1 MTPLVASALAHQP
14 GLSAARIEPSH
25 VSLVFA
31 KPEIGQLAP
40 VEDVDAGRLLIQEA
54 TLDRVSLV
62 ADGAPCRFDAP
73 TVREVEADGVEILA
87 RYTCHD
93 DSDTLTFT
101 ASYFDT
107 LAPGHRQYLEVGG
120 RPVAMLS
127 AEAPSATFG
136 AAPSTG
142 EVAAEF
148 VKLGVE
154 HIVTGYDHLAFVAG
168 LLLAAQSLRQML
180 VIVTGFTVAHSITL
194 SLAATGVFTLSP
206 SIVEPLIAASIAYVG
221 VENFFNPGVR
231 QRVTVTFLLGLVHG
245 FGFAGLLAELG
256 LPRDNLAVALLSFNG
271 GVEIGQAAIVAFA
284 LPLLLRL
291 GKLAAWPRLMRVLSA
306 AVALAGL
313 YWLAERTLLA

>member
-1 MTPLVASALAHQP
+1 MLPLVAVAHAHQP
-14 GLSAARIEPSH
+14 GLSAARIDTSH

-40 VEDVDAGRLLIQEA
+40 VEDVNAGRLLIQEA
-54 TLDRVSLV
+54 TLDRVSL
-62 ADGAPCRFDAP
+62 AAEGAPCHFDEP
-73 TVREVEADGVEILA
+73 LVREVEADGVEILA
-87 RYTCHD
+87 RYSCPGTAA
-93 DSDTLTFT
+93 TFTFT
-101 ASYFDT
+101 ADYFDT

-127 AEAPSATFG
+127 ADTPSASFE

-142 EVAAEF
+142 EVAVEF

-168 LLLAAQSLRQML
+168 LLLAATSLRQML

-206 SIVEPLIAASIAYVG
+206 AVVEPLIAASIAYVG

-231 QRVTVTFLLGLVHG
+231 QRVAVTFLLGLLHG

-256 LPRDNLAVALLSFNG
+256 LPRDNLAVALVCFNG
-271 GVEIGQAAIVAFA
+271 GVELGQAAIVALA

-291 GKLAAWPRLMRVLSA
+291 GKLAAWPRLMRGLSA

-313 YWLAERTLLA
+313 YWLAERTVLA